1 MELLRN
7 MKVSTFQTPQ
17 MIIFGRGASKEIGTK
32 AKELDTSKTAIIT
45 DKNIVNVG
53 IADKLIQ
60 LLQTKGIEVSLF
72 DEISGEPDVDMVEN
86 CVDAIKDKNP
96 DLIVGLGGGSC
107 MDAAKVVAILL
118 KHAGTIP
125 DYIGIDKVPAKG
137 LHTILLPTT
146 AGTGAE
152 ATPNAIITDK
162 AVKSKEAIVSK
173 YLLPDVAIVDPSFT
187 DTLPPQVTAFTGV
200 DAFIHALECYIGK
213 KASPFTD
220 IIALEAIRLI
230 AHNLKRARDNGT
242 DKEAR
247 DKLAFASL
255 LGGIAITNSG
265 TGGVHA
271 LAYSLGSVFS
281 VPHGLAN
288 TIMLPWVSNFNIPAS
303 PSRFAHITEQMG
315 KMTKDLSVEE
325 AANEAVSAIKELVA
339 DMQIPTRLRD
349 VGVKKKDILTLTESA
364 AKVTRLLDNNPRE
377 LKVADIKAIYE
388 DAF

>member
-1 MELLRN
+1 
-7 MKVSTFQTPQ
+7 MKVFTLQTPK
-17 MIIFGRGASKEIGTK
+17 MVIYGRGASKEIGAK
-32 AKELDTSKTAIIT
+32 AEDLGASKAVIVT
-45 DKNIVNVG
+45 DKNIANVG

-60 LLQTKGIEVSLF
+60 LLQTEGIEVTLF
-72 DEISGEPDVDMVEN
+72 DEISGEPDIDMVEN
-86 CVDAIKDKNP
+86 CVDATKDKSP

-107 MDAAKVVAILL
+107 IDLAKVVAILL
-118 KHAGTIP
+118 SHGGTTR

-162 AVKSKEAIVSK
+162 AAKSKEAMVSK

-187 DTLPPQVTAFTGV
+187 DTVPAQVTGFTGV
-200 DAFIHALECYIGK
+200 DAFTHALECYVCK

-230 AHNLKRARDNGT
+230 AGNLKRARDNGA

-247 DKLAFASL
+247 DKVAFASL

-265 TGGVHA
+265 VGGVHA
-271 LAYSLGSVFS
+271 LAYPLGSKFG

-288 TIMLPWVSNFNIPAS
+288 AIMLPWVSHFNILTCPY
-303 PSRFAHITEQMG
+303 RFAQVAGQMG
-315 KMTKDLSVEE
+315 KMTQDLSVEE
-325 AANEAVSAIKELVA
+325 AANETVSAMKKLLV
-339 DMQIPTRLRD
+339 DVQIPTRLRD
-349 VGVKKKDILTLTESA
+349 VGVKKKDILTLAESA
-364 AKVTRLLDNNPRE
+364 GKVTRLLDNNPRQ
-377 LKVADIKAIYE
+377 LKAADIKAIYE